1 MKNVLFVCAIVLLS
15 TGIYSCKKSSDP
27 APAPDPNVTY
37 KATINGPSEV
47 PANASAATGTAT
59 LVFNTTTKIFTV
71 TVNFT
76 GIAATN
82 GHIHK
87 GAVGVSGGVIFPFTL
102 PITSPVTYTSAAL
115 DATQE
120 ADLVG
125 GLYYVNLHTAAFPG
139 GEIRGQLI
147 KQ

>member
-1 MKNVLFVCAIVLLS
+1 MKNVLFVCGIVLLS
-15 TGIYSCKKSSDP
+15 TGMFSCKKSSDP

-37 KATINGPSEV
+37 KATINGASEV

-59 LVFNTTTKIFTV
+59 LVFNTNTKIFTV

-76 GIAATN
+76 GITAIN

-87 GAVGVSGGVIFPFTL
+87 AAVGVSGPVIFPFASFAS
-102 PITSPVTYTSAAL
+102 PITYTSGAL

-120 ADLVG
+120 ADLNA
-125 GLYYVNLHTAAFPG
+125 GLYYVNLHTTALPG